1 MLVYRYICLQNYIYI
16 LIISQ
21 CTFVCIYIYICL
33 YVIYIYIYTA
43 KKINQL
49 ASVTTTDDPGTT
61 IQSQRPAMRAAEC

>member
-1 MLVYRYICLQNYIYI
+1 MYRCLYIGIYVCKIIYI
-16 LIISQ
+16 LFLS
-21 CTFVCIYIYICL
+21 VHLYVYIYVCL
-33 YVIYIYIYTA
+33 YVIYIYIA

>member
-1 MLVYRYICLQNYIYI
+1 MYRCLYIGIYVCKIIYIYYFSVYICMYIYMYVCMLYIYI
-16 LIISQ
+16 
-21 CTFVCIYIYICL
+21 
-33 YVIYIYIYTA
+33 A

>member
-1 MLVYRYICLQNYIYI
+1 MFAKLYIYI
-16 LIISQ
+16 NYFSVYI
-21 CTFVCIYIYICL
+21 CMYIYICL